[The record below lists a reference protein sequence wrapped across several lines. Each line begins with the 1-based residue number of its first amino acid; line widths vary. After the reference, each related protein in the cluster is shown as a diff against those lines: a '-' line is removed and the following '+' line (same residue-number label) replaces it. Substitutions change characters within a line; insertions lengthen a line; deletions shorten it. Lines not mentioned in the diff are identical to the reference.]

1 MIYEPREDSLVLVKW
16 VNKYCRPGMKVLDI
30 GCGSGI
36 QGKKALEKSCNV
48 TFSDNS
54 NEVLSCLKDYNP
66 IKSNLFE
73 NIHESFDLIIFN
85 PPYLPE
91 DKDEPSDSKQICCGG
106 ENGWEL
112 IEKFLEQAKNHL
124 KRKGI
129 ILMVFS
135 SLTNKE
141 KVNSLILKNN
151 FIFRELEIVKLF
163 FEELYIYELKLLCF

>member
-30 GCGSGI
+30 GCG
-36 QGKKALEKSCNV
+36 
-48 TFSDNS
+48 SDNS